1 MSALLISLL
10 FGPFR
15 LLFSPLVTVLP
26 VGPLL
31 LTLHG
36 SASSTEAP
44 DDIVVRVAG
53 HADDSVPCQTA
64 ALTD

>member
-15 LLFSPLVTVLP
+15 LLFSPLVTVVP

-31 LTLHG
+31 LTLY
-36 SASSTEAP
+36 SSTGRAEAP

-53 HADDSVPCQTA
+53 YADDSVPRQTA
-64 ALTD
+64 ALAG